1 MLITISDNMSED
13 EAVNAINQALDTEL
27 QGLDYNA
34 IADQRLKSLDL
45 DYAITQSA
53 DRNPIEMFQE
63 AAGPGEPW
71 EADFEDEFY
80 EVDNGYQMCPS
91 DSSEEDSESNEEEIQ
106 EIPHPDS
113 WKMSESQIASVKR
126 IMSSINL
133 KAPGW
138 MSSLPDSVLM
148 SRLQSSVSKK

>member
-1 MLITISDNMSED
+1 MSED

-34 IADQRLKSLDL
+34 IADQRLRSLDL
-45 DYAITQSA
+45 DYTKTQSA
-53 DRNPIEMFQE
+53 ERNPIEMFQQ
-63 AAGPGEPW
+63 AIGPGEPW

-80 EVDNGYQMCPS
+80 ELDNGYQMCPS
-91 DSSEEDSESNEEEIQ
+91 DSSEEDIEKSEEDIQ
-106 EIPHPDS
+106 EEPKADT
-113 WKMSESQIASVKR
+113 WKMSESQIESVKR
-126 IMSSINL
+126 IMSSMNL

-148 SRLQSSVSKK
+148 SRLKSSVSKK

>member
-1 MLITISDNMSED
+1 MSED

-34 IADQRLKSLDL
+34 IADQRLRSLDL
-45 DYAITQSA
+45 DYAMTQSA
-53 DRNPIEMFQE
+53 ERNPIEMFKE
-63 AAGPGEPW
+63 AIGPGEPW

-80 EVDNGYQMCPS
+80 ELDNGYQMCPS
-91 DSSEEDSESNEEEIQ
+91 DSSEEDVESKEEEI
-106 EIPHPDS
+106 EEEAKADS

-126 IMSSINL
+126 IMSSIDL

-138 MSSLPDSVLM
+138 MSSLPDSVLI
-148 SRLQSSVSKK
+148 SRLKSSVSKK

>member
-1 MLITISDNMSED
+1 MSED

-34 IADQRLKSLDL
+34 IADQRLRSLDL
-45 DYAITQSA
+45 DYSITQSA
-53 DRNPIEMFQE
+53 QRNPIEMFQE
-63 AAGPGEPW
+63 ATGPGEPW

-91 DSSEEDSESNEEEIQ
+91 DSGEEDEESNEEEIQ
-106 EIPHPDS
+106 EVPKPDT
-113 WKMSESQIASVKR
+113 WKMSQSQIDSVKR
-126 IMSSINL
+126 IMSSIDL

-148 SRLQSSVSKK
+148 ARLKSSVSKK